1 VSRQAGRAPCSDLG
15 ARRRAS
21 PFGWIRRRFAI
32 LGALIL
38 FCYGGSSGTMAAT
51 TADLFGS
58 RHVGAIYGLML
69 TAWGFGGVLG
79 PLIVAVL
86 RESSGGYS
94 SALRIIAAI
103 MLASAALPLLIRAP
117 RRP

>member
-1 VSRQAGRAPCSDLG
+1 
-15 ARRRAS
+15 
-21 PFGWIRRRFAI
+21 
-32 LGALIL
+32 
-38 FCYGGSSGTMAAT
+38 
-51 TADLFGS
+51 
-58 RHVGAIYGLML
+58 ML